1 MPQFVLGLFLLGC
14 LGGAVP
20 DLLRI
25 IKNRYKASLPKY
37 LRSANFW
44 IGLVILIGIGGLT
57 AWILEATTAKDAL
70 LYGYAAPQ
78 ILSSLAGLPV
88 LPLFGRLNDRWG
100 SRKLAIILGFFI
112 PVMPLCWP
120 LVSGPWGPTLPGEI
134 LRA

>member
-1 MPQFVLGLFLLGC
+1 MPNFVLGLFLLGC

-25 IKNRYKASLPKY
+25 IKNRYKANLPKY

-78 ILSSLAGLPV
+78 ILSSLAGSFIGTHTDRGAPDPSKPPSLPQ
-88 LPLFGRLNDRWG
+88 WW
-100 SRKLAIILGFFI
+100 A
-112 PVMPLCWP
+112 
-120 LVSGPWGPTLPGEI
+120 T
-134 LRA
+134 